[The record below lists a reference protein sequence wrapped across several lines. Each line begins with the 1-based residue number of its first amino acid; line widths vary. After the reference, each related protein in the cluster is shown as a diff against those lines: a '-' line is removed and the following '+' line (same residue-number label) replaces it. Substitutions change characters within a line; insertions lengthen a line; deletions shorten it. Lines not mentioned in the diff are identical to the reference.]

1 LVKGSLLSLLPGT
14 AAALHM
20 NLPNKLT
27 VARLFIAFVI
37 FALLFLA
44 NDGHGAVLGHEWTL
58 GKVLLVDVAL
68 VLFVVAALTDT
79 LDGYLARRGKLFTDF
94 GRVADPLIDKIVVG
108 GVLVFLSGMSALEG
122 MVAPWMIVLI
132 LTREF
137 LVTGFRGMA
146 ESKGSNLLSS
156 LLGKA
161 KMVVQCVT
169 ISAILLYLGHFR
181 GETWAYGA
189 AASLLWLT
197 VALTAWSG
205 ALYVPKI
212 LAMLRAEREL

>member
-1 LVKGSLLSLLPGT
+1 
-14 AAALHM
+14 M

-44 NDGHGAVLGHEWTL
+44 NDGHGAILGREWTTT
-58 GKVLLVDVAL
+58 KVVIVDLAL

-94 GRVADPLIDKIVVG
+94 GRVADPLMDKIVVC
-108 GVLVFLSGMSALEG
+108 GVLVFLSGMAALEG

-146 ESKGSNLLSS
+146 EAKGENLLSS
-156 LLGKA
+156 LLGKS
-161 KMVVQCVT
+161 KMVAQCVT
-169 ISAILLYLGHFR
+169 IGAILLYLGHFR
-181 GETWAYGA
+181 GEAWAYRTAGA
-189 AASLLWLT
+189 LLWIT

-212 LAMLRAEREL
+212 VAMLRAEREL

>member
-1 LVKGSLLSLLPGT
+1 
-14 AAALHM
+14 M

-27 VARLFIAFVI
+27 IARLFIAIVI
-37 FALLFLA
+37 FVLLFLA
-44 NDGHGAVLGHEWTL
+44 QDGPHGLLGPDWTT
-58 GKVLLVDVAL
+58 GKVILVDLAL
-68 VLFVVAALTDT
+68 VLFVVAAATDT

-94 GRVADPLIDKIVVG
+94 GRVADPLMDKIVVC
-108 GVLVFLSGMSALEG
+108 GVFVFLSGMTALEG

-146 ESKGSNLLSS
+146 EAQGGRLLSS
-156 LLGKA
+156 LLGKS

-169 ISAILLYLGHFR
+169 IVAILLYLAHFR
-181 GETWAYGA
+181 GHSIAWFA
-189 AASLLWLT
+189 AAALLWIT
-197 VALTAWSG
+197 IALTAWSG

-212 LAMLRAEREL
+212 VAMLRAEREL